1 VSAETRYEPTLASL
15 RKHPVPAWYDEAKL
29 GIFVHWT
36 PASVIGFAPREREI
50 NELLVERYDDMQV
63 EVPYTEWYEN
73 SLRFPTSSV
82 AKYHRAHFGDKPMHA
97 FAEEFARA
105 VETRW
110 DPEAWADAFAAAGA
124 RYVVLVTKHHDG
136 FCLWPTRVPNP
147 KRPGFHLQ
155 RDVVGE
161 LARAVR
167 ARGLRFGVYY
177 SGGLDWT
184 WDARAIA
191 NIGDLIA
198 AAPGGGYARYAEAHF
213 RELMERVAPDVLW
226 NDISWPGSKGQFLR
240 LFADYYNACPE
251 GLVNDRW
258 TPVFPLGRLLRVPF
272 LRRRF
277 NARVKAAVL
286 AEGGPLAP
294 PPALHADTRT
304 PEYASFPDVR
314 REKWESVRGMDKSF
328 GFNRASRPEDFLTRE
343 ALLHSL
349 VDIAS
354 KNGNLLLNVGP
365 RGEDAQIPEEQLLRL
380 RWLGDFTKRWGEAL
394 YGTKPWTRAE
404 GETADGHSVR
414 FTARGDTVY
423 AWWMGRAGER
433 APESVELLGLRA
445 AAARLVGGPELNV
458 ARTERGTRL
467 GFFPSRDG
475 PVVAIELRGAAAD
488 RREPASDARVEQES
502 KLLSPR

>member
-1 VSAETRYEPTLASL
+1 MSGSAAPYAPTLESL
-15 RKHPVPAWYDEAKL
+15 KHHPIPAWYDEAKL

-50 NELLVERYDDMQV
+50 NELLLERYDDMQV

-73 SLRFPTSSV
+73 SLRFPESSV
-82 AKYHRAHFGDKPMHA
+82 ARYHREHYGAKPMHA
-97 FAEEFARA
+97 FADEFARA
-105 VETRW
+105 VEAHW
-110 DPEAWADAFAAAGA
+110 DPEAWAETFAAAGA

-147 KRPGFHLQ
+147 KRPGFQLR

-167 ARGLRFGVYY
+167 ARGIRFGVYY

-184 WDARAIA
+184 FDPRPIA

-198 AAPGGGYARYAEAHF
+198 AAPGGAYPRYADAHF
-213 RELMERVAPDVLW
+213 RELIERVAPDVLW
-226 NDISWPGSKGQFLR
+226 NDISWPGSRAQLLR
-240 LFADYYNACPE
+240 LFADYYNAVPG

-258 TPVFPLGRLLRVPF
+258 TPVFPMGRLLRVPF

-277 NARVKAAVL
+277 NAQVKAAVRKH
-286 AEGGPLAP
+286 GGPLAP

-304 PEYASFPDVR
+304 PEYASFPDVQPT
-314 REKWESVRGMDKSF
+314 KWESVRGIDKSF
-328 GFNRASRPEDFLTRE
+328 GFNRASRPEDFLSRE
-343 ALLHSL
+343 ALAHSL

-365 RGEDAQIPEEQLLRL
+365 RGEDARIPEPQLARL
-380 RWLGDFTKRWGEAL
+380 RWLGSLTTRYGEAL

-404 GETADGHSVR
+404 GEAADGTKLR
-414 FTARGDTVY
+414 FTARAGTVY
-423 AWWMGRAGER
+423 AWLLGTPSEA
-433 APESVELLGLRA
+433 SVELLGVRA
-445 AAARLVGGPELNV
+445 ERARLVGGEAL
-458 ARTERGTRL
+458 ACSETARGTRIAL
-467 GFFPSRDG
+467 P
-475 PVVAIELRGAAAD
+475 ALAD
-488 RREPASDARVEQES
+488 EPAHALALDGVRAAGA
-502 KLLSPR
+502 

>member
-1 VSAETRYEPTLASL
+1 MTPSARKFEPTLESL
-15 RKHPVPAWYDEAKL
+15 KRHAPPAWYDAAKL

-73 SLRFPTSSV
+73 SLRFPESSV
-82 AKYHRAHFGDKPMHA
+82 AKYHRAHFGAKPMHA
-97 FAEEFARA
+97 FAADFARA
-105 VETRW
+105 VDAHFDAES
-110 DPEAWADAFAAAGA
+110 WADAFAAAGA

-147 KRPGFHLQ
+147 RRPGFHLQ

-184 WDARAIA
+184 FDARPIA

-198 AAPGGGYARYAEAHF
+198 AAPGGAYPRYADAHF

-226 NDISWPGSKGQFLR
+226 NDISWPGSKAQLFR
-240 LFADYYNACPE
+240 LFADYYDAHPE

-258 TPVFPLGRLLRVPF
+258 TPVFPMGRLLRIPF
-272 LRRRF
+272 LRNRF
-277 NARVKAAVL
+277 NAQVKAAVL
-286 AEGGPLAP
+286 KHGGPLAP

-314 REKWESVRGMDKSF
+314 PEKWESVRGMDKSF
-328 GFNRASRPEDFLTRE
+328 GFNRASRPEDFLSRE

-365 RGEDAQIPEEQLLRL
+365 RGEDARIPEEQLARL
-380 RWLGDFTKRWGEAL
+380 RWLGDFTRRNGEAL

-404 GETADGHSVR
+404 GETADGTKLR
-414 FTARGDTVY
+414 FTARNGAVY
-423 AWWMGRAGER
+423 AWLLGTPAG
-433 APESVELLGLRA
+433 ASVELLGVRA
-445 AAARLVGGPELNV
+445 ERARLVGGDAL
-458 ARTERGTRL
+458 ACSATERGTRIAL
-467 GFFPSRDG
+467 PALPDEPAHVIALDG
-475 PVVAIELRGAAAD
+475 VRGAA
-488 RREPASDARVEQES
+488 
-502 KLLSPR
+502 